1 MNKHNLIVGQIVWVI
16 VGGFRSKDKAVSHK
30 TTIESIGRKYFTISY
45 DSRYKFDLGTLK
57 CIETG
62 RFIVCLDIE
71 IYNQE
76 LELENYRGILLGALN
91 WSSIKNYT
99 IEQLKQVIE
108 TLNIEVK

>member
-1 MNKHNLIVGQIVWVI
+1 MNKHNLTVGQKVWVI
-16 VGGFRSKDKAVSHK
+16 VGGFRSNDKAVPHETK
-30 TTIESIGRKYFTISY
+30 IESIGRKYFTISY

-76 LELENYRGILLGALN
+76 LELKKYKNIFLSTLY
-91 WSSIKNYT
+91 WSSVDNYT
-99 IEQLKQVIE
+99 IEQLKQVIDI
-108 TLNIEVK
+108 LNIEVK